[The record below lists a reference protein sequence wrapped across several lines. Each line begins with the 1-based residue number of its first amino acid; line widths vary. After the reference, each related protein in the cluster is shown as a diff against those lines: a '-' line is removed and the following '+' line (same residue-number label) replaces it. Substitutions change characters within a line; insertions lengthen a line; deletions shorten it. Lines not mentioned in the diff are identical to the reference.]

1 MAFQFD
7 FNNKFEGTGLKDG
20 EYEVLIQNVV
30 ESATASGAEYIDMP
44 LVVRNDVA
52 QEGKNALIFH
62 KIWKKKAD
70 GKYDVRSLNTIGY
83 AAKMD
88 PNKQYNSLQDVFN
101 DLKGKPVIVRV
112 KNEESTY
119 NGKTYN
125 NLNVKFWKE
134 TKFPNVQHQWRNGN
148 ASGPFNDFE
157 GPVDISS
164 DDLPF

>member
-1 MAFQFD
+1 MVFQFD

-20 EYEVLIQNVV
+20 DYEVVIQSVN
-30 ESATASGAEYIDMP
+30 ESATPGGSEYIDMP
-44 LVVRNDVA
+44 LVVRNDVP

-62 KIWKKKAD
+62 KVWKAKAT
-70 GKYDVRSLNTIGY
+70 GKYDVRSLNTIGF

-88 PNKQYNSLQDVFN
+88 QSKTYNSLQDVFN
-101 DLKGKPVIVRV
+101 DLQGKPVLVRV
-112 KNEESTY
+112 KNETSEY

-134 TKFPNVQHQWRNGN
+134 SKFPNVQHQWKNNTPAGN
-148 ASGPFNDFE
+148 EAFQIQE
-157 GPVDISS
+157 

>member
-1 MAFQFD
+1 MVFQFD

-20 EYEVLIQNVV
+20 DYEVVIQSVN
-30 ESATASGAEYIDMP
+30 ESATPSGSEYIDMP
-44 LVVRNDVA
+44 LVVRNDVP

-62 KIWKKKAD
+62 KVWKAKAT
-70 GKYDVRSLNTIGY
+70 GKYDVRSLNTIGF

-88 PNKQYNSLQDVFN
+88 QSKTYNSLQDVFN
-101 DLKGKPVIVRV
+101 DLQGKPVLVRV
-112 KNEESTY
+112 KNETSEY

-134 TKFPNVQHQWRNGN
+134 SKFPNVQHQWKNNTTTGN
-148 ASGPFNDFE
+148 EAFQIQE
-157 GPVDISS
+157 